1 MTDAAPH
8 DPNDGRRD
16 AAEAGHDADGHLRD
30 SSEGR
35 RDSLPDAD
43 DGLREEIDEVGRH
56 AARTVE
62 LGGRAVV
69 IAVAV
74 FVLLVGLI
82 LPWMNGSSGL
92 EVLTGTE
99 TGKAS
104 VVPRLFAATAVLF
117 GVVTSAL
124 TLITRRWVFAWVG
137 AAGGWFASVD
147 GLLAIW
153 SRQSSEATPGIGLVI
168 AEVAMVV
175 IAIQWFRTA
184 ASRH

>member
-1 MTDAAPH
+1 MTDAVPH
-8 DPNDGRRD
+8 DSNDSRRD
-16 AAEAGHDADGHLRD
+16 SDGDFVDGLRD
-30 SSEGR
+30 STDGLG
-35 RDSLPDAD
+35 DSV
-43 DGLREEIDEVGRH
+43 DGLREEIDEVGRR
-56 AARTVE
+56 ASRTVE

-92 EVLTGTE
+92 EVLIGTE

-104 VVPRLFAATAVLF
+104 MVPRLFAATAVLF
-117 GVVTSAL
+117 GVVASAL
-124 TLITRRWVFAWVG
+124 TLTTRRWVFAWVG

-153 SRQSSEATPGIGLVI
+153 SRQSSGTAPGIGLII
-168 AEVAMVV
+168 AEVAMVA

-184 ASRH
+184 ASRN

>member
-1 MTDAAPH
+1 MTD
-8 DPNDGRRD
+8 GQT
-16 AAEAGHDADGHLRD
+16 
-30 SSEGR
+30 
-35 RDSLPDAD
+35 PDANDRPAED
-43 DGLREEIDEVGRH
+43 DRPGEDDELRAEIDEVGRR
-56 AARTVE
+56 ASRTVE

-74 FVLLVGLI
+74 FILLVGLI

-92 EVLTGTE
+92 EVLAGQE

-104 VVPRLFAATAVLF
+104 MVPRLFALTSVLF
-117 GVVTSAL
+117 GVLASAL

-153 SRQSSEATPGIGLVI
+153 SRQSSDTAPGIGLII
-168 AEVAMVV
+168 AVVAMVA
-175 IAIQWFRTA
+175 IATMWFRTA

>member
-1 MTDAAPH
+1 MTDGQTPDSHADRAAGE
-8 DPNDGRRD
+8 NDLSG
-16 AAEAGHDADGHLRD
+16 
-30 SSEGR
+30 
-35 RDSLPDAD
+35 AD
-43 DGLREEIDEVGRH
+43 DRQREHDELREEIDEVGRR
-56 AARTVE
+56 ASRTVE

-69 IAVAV
+69 VAAAV

-92 EVLTGTE
+92 EVLIGQE

-104 VVPRLFAATAVLF
+104 MVPRLFALTSVLF
-117 GVVTSAL
+117 GVVASAL

-153 SRQSSEATPGIGLVI
+153 SRQSSGTAPGIGLII
-168 AEVAMVV
+168 AVVAMVV

>member
-1 MTDAAPH
+1 MTDGQAH
-8 DPNDGRRD
+8 DSGSD
-16 AAEAGHDADGHLRD
+16 AE
-30 SSEGR
+30 
-35 RDSLPDAD
+35 
-43 DGLREEIDEVGRH
+43 LREEIDEVGRR

-62 LGGRAVV
+62 LGGRAMV
-69 IAVAV
+69 ISVAV

-92 EVLTGTE
+92 EVLIGQE

-104 VVPRLFAATAVLF
+104 MVPRLFAATATLF
-117 GVVTSAL
+117 GVFASAL

-153 SRQSSEATPGIGLVI
+153 SRQSSGHAPGIGLILTV
-168 AEVAMVV
+168 VAIVV

-184 ASRH
+184 ATRG